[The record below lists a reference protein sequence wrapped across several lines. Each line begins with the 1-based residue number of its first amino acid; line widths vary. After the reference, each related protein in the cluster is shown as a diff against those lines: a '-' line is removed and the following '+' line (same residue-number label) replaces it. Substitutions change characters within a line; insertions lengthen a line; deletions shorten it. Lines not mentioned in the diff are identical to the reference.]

1 METNFL
7 FKLWIIIKLCLYYV
21 QSKVVRNILVNE
33 RIKNRKL
40 LIIILFYSLII
51 GKKNTFVI
59 IK

>member
-40 LIIILFYSLII
+40 LIIFLFYSLII